1 MYLFKLLNPTHHF
14 TVSIIVHSADVLKMV
29 RTAKFY
35 SSMDYVCV
43 YFTVHEAVVIG
54 REILDAEV
62 KVSALIVQST

>member
-1 MYLFKLLNPTHHF
+1 
-14 TVSIIVHSADVLKMV
+14 MV

-62 KVSALIVQST
+62 KVRALTVQST